1 MDEFDD
7 LFEASDEVENTD
19 FETEV
24 TAEVEPAPEVETNE
38 EVGSVEPEVTDEALS
53 QDPSTEEPTPDAV
66 TPETESEAPQTV
78 PVSVMIQQRE
88 ARKAAEQELAL
99 LRAQMAQIQQAQV
112 APVDPYDDPQ
122 GYQKQ
127 QAEFT
132 REAVRAEV
140 AMARF
145 EDSLSRGR
153 EKYGQEALEELGDWV
168 DQQIALDPSFEQR
181 AMLQA
186 DPVEWSVAERNRRNR
201 LQEFET
207 DEAGYVQRRA
217 MELGLIGASAPVQN
231 QPIMETP
238 TQTLNGPK
246 SLVHAQSRSSNA
258 RTPKEEIASM
268 FDK

>member
-1 MDEFDD
+1 MNEFDD
-7 LFEASDEVENTD
+7 LFDASNEVENTD

-24 TAEVEPAPEVETNE
+24 TAEVEAIPEVETND

-53 QDPSTEEPTPDAV
+53 QDPSTEETTPDTV

-112 APVDPYDDPQ
+112 AQADPYDDPQ
-122 GYQKQ
+122 GYQRQ
-127 QAEFT
+127 QYEQIQAT
-132 REAVRAEV
+132 IRAE
-140 AMARF
+140 MAQARLL
-145 EDSLSRGR
+145 ESVDRGR

-168 DQQIALDPSFEQR
+168 DQQIALDPSFEER
-181 AMLQA
+181 AKLQA
-186 DPVEWSVAERNRRNR
+186 DPVEWAVAERNRRNR

-246 SLVHAQSRSSNA
+246 SLVHAQSRSSNP
-258 RTPKEEIASM
+258 RTAKEEIASM